1 MRSWDIIRD
10 ILETK
15 NSYGNSK
22 TNFMPINL
30 KMYKMNFL
38 KNNYQT
44 DLRNKRVKLGYMY
57 ITGKETEYKI
67 LNIHIKS

>member
-15 NSYGNSK
+15 NSYGNFK

-38 KNNYQT
+38 RNNDQP
-44 DLRNKRVKLGYMY
+44 DSRNKRVKPGYMY

-67 LNIHIKS
+67 LNVHRKS

>member
-1 MRSWDIIRD
+1 MRSDIIRD

-15 NSYGNSK
+15 NSYGNFK

-38 KNNYQT
+38 RNNDQP
-44 DLRNKRVKLGYMY
+44 DLRNKRVKPDIY
-57 ITGKETEYKI
+57 TGKETENKI
-67 LNIHIKS
+67 LNVHRKS

>member
-1 MRSWDIIRD
+1 
-10 ILETK
+10 
-15 NSYGNSK
+15 
-22 TNFMPINL
+22 
-30 KMYKMNFL
+30 MYKMNFL

-67 LNIHIKS
+67 LNIHTKS